1 MAEKM
6 DEETVAKVKGIL
18 LPWKGKRGNLIMAL
32 LRVQEALGYVPWE
45 AMEIASVEL
54 NVPMARIY
62 SVVTFYNYFK
72 LKTPGK
78 VVVMVC
84 DGTACHIQGS
94 PALVEAFEK
103 QLGVKSG
110 ETTSDGLF
118 YLQVVRC
125 LGCCG
130 LAPVVVVN
138 GKTYRTVAGEDVAKI
153 IAEWR
158 AAMG

>member
-1 MAEKM
+1 MAEKI

-18 LPWKGKRGNLIMAL
+18 APWKGKRGNLIMAL
-32 LRVQEALGYVPWE
+32 LRIQEALGYVPWE
-45 AMEIASVEL
+45 AMEITAVEL

-62 SVVTFYNYFK
+62 SVATFYNYFK

-78 VVVMVC
+78 VVIMVC
-84 DGTACHIQGS
+84 DGTACHIQGAPS
-94 PALVEAFEK
+94 LVEAFEQ
-103 QLGVKSG
+103 QLHVKPGS
-110 ETTSDGLF
+110 TTADGLF

-138 GKTYRTVAGEDVAKI
+138 GKTYRTVAEADVAKI

-158 AAMG
+158 AAVG